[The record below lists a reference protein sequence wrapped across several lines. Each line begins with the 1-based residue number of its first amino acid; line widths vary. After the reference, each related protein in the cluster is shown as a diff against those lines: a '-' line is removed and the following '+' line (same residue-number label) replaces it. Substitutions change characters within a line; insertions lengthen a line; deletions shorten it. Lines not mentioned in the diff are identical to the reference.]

1 MNKVL
6 PKVLPILLL
15 TSMLPGCAMT
25 LYGQQSSGGGQ
36 TSTTTGAAVRGS
48 AQSGNARFS
57 GSFGAPPPAQ
67 AAGGQVTLSRGG
79 SAALVI
85 GLAVV
90 GTGEALQR
98 WWRSGERRE
107 TAVREPLSPD
117 GISHTC
123 SCYGWQPELTQ
134 NPPAQ

>member
-1 MNKVL
+1 MNKAL
-6 PKVLPILLL
+6 TILLL
-15 TSMLPGCAMT
+15 ITVLPGCTTT
-25 LYGQQSSGGGQ
+25 LYGRQSSGGGQ
-36 TSTTTGAAVRGS
+36 TSTTTGVAVRGS
-48 AQSGNARFS
+48 AQSGNARV
-57 GSFGAPPPAQ
+57 GASFGAPPSAQ
-67 AAGGQVTLSRGG
+67 ASGGQVTLSRGG

-98 WWRSGERRE
+98 WWRGDRHEARE
-107 TAVREPLSPD
+107 SPLREPMSPD